1 MRKIQKLGKIL
12 LLFSLL
18 IFIASCGFVVAVY
31 LGAFGH
37 LQTKEELTSYENAEA
52 SVVLSHDHE
61 LLGKFFSENRTN
73 VSYQEVPSHLINALI
88 ATEDIRFYKHKGID
102 TKSFLRVFVKSI
114 LLNNRRAGGGSTI
127 TQQLAKNMYGRD
139 YYGSLTIL
147 VNKVKEIIL
156 ARRLETSLSKQ
167 DILLLYLNTVS
178 FGENVYGIEA
188 AARRFFNKEVSDL
201 KIEEGSVLIG
211 ILKANNLYNPRLYP
225 ENARRRRN
233 VVLGQLK
240 KYKFLEPSAADSLMD
255 LPLIQNY
262 TNYEAAG
269 PADYFLY
276 QVKSEAQQILSDLGT
291 SSGMSWNIEEDGL
304 VITTTLDFQLQNYAN
319 ESFREHLSAMQ
330 ARLNK
335 QYESRSGRRAAEN
348 VADRELKRLGMT
360 ERADKI
366 SLLDYSDS
374 TEVKPVTVRDSMIL
388 AVKMLHAGLI
398 AIDPGNG
405 AVKAWVGGID
415 FRTHP
420 YDQVLAR
427 RQLASTFKPLLYA
440 EAFEE
445 GMRPCDYLDNDSI
458 TDSGVEGWSPS
469 NFDKSYGGKY
479 SLQGALVHSMNVP
492 TYNLYLNINFER
504 LDTLWRRMGFS
515 YTLKNYPS
523 ISMGTS
529 EASVREVAI
538 AYSAFAN
545 GGYKINHHCI
555 ESIKT
560 QSGEL
565 IWENKFVNTDE
576 KILSDYTVSVM
587 RAILRKAVTSGT
599 GASMAGTYGVS
610 LPFAG
615 KTGTSQDYA
624 DAWFAAFNPSL
635 VIVSR
640 VGASSPSIHF
650 NSGSYG
656 SGSTLALPLVART
669 LRKVQDNKKLSAELI
684 SSFPGLPE
692 ELAAELDCPDYKE
705 ISFIEN
711 VLDFFR
717 SDRKSFEREPEK
729 SEQVLQK
736 PEEKMVKDPERKSFF
751 KRIFQKRSED

>member
-1 MRKIQKLGKIL
+1 MSKVRKLGKV
-12 LLFSLL
+12 L
-18 IFIASCGFVVAVY
+18 IIIAIIGFIVAAGFIGAVY
-31 LGAFGH
+31 FGAFGH
-37 LQTKEELTSYENAEA
+37 LPTRTELTSYENAEA
-52 SVVLSHDHE
+52 SVVLSHDLE

-73 VSYQEVPSHLINALI
+73 VSFSEVPSHLINALI

-102 TKSFLRVFVKSI
+102 TKSFFRVLIKTI
-114 LLNNRRAGGGSTI
+114 LLNNRNAGGGSTI
-127 TQQLAKNMYGRD
+127 TQQLAKNMYGRG
-139 YYGSLTIL
+139 YYGSITIL

-156 ARRLETSLSKQ
+156 ARRIEASLSKQ

-178 FGENVYGIEA
+178 FGENVFGLEA
-188 AARRFFNKEVSDL
+188 AARRYFNKEVWDL

-211 ILKANNLYNPRLYP
+211 ILKANHLYNPRLYP

-233 VVLGQLK
+233 VVLGQMK
-240 KYKFLEPSAADSLMD
+240 KYKFLEPAAADSLIA

-262 TNYEAAG
+262 SNYEASG

-276 QVKSEAQQILSDLGT
+276 QVKREAQQILSELES
-291 SSGMSWNIEEDGL
+291 SSGTFWNIEEDGL
-304 VITTTLDFQLQNYAN
+304 VITTTLDLQLQNYAN
-319 ESFREHLSAMQ
+319 ESFKEHLSIMQ
-330 ARLNK
+330 DRLNK
-335 QYESRSGRRAAEN
+335 QYESRTGRRAAEN
-348 VADRELKRLGMT
+348 VADRELKRIGMT
-360 ERADKI
+360 YRADEM
-366 SLLDYSDS
+366 SRLDYSDS

-388 AVKMLHAGLI
+388 AVKMLHAGLL
-398 AIDPGNG
+398 AIDPRNG

-427 RQLASTFKPLLYA
+427 RQLASTFKPILYA

-458 TDSGVEGWSPS
+458 TDSGIEGWSPR
-469 NFDKSYGGKY
+469 NFDLTYGGKY

-492 TYNLYLNINFER
+492 TYNLYLHVNFGR
-504 LDTLWRRMGFS
+504 LDTLWRKFGFS
-515 YTLKNYPS
+515 YPLKNYPS
-523 ISMGTS
+523 ISMGTA
-529 EASVREVAI
+529 EANIREVAI

-545 GGYKINHHCI
+545 GGYKINNHCI

-565 IWENKFVNTDE
+565 IWENEFLNPGE

-599 GASMAGTYGVS
+599 GASMAGRYGVS

-615 KTGTSQDYA
+615 KTGSSQDYA
-624 DAWFAAFNPSL
+624 DAWFTAFNPSL

-650 NSGSYG
+650 NSGTNG
-656 SGSTLALPLVART
+656 SGSTLALPLIART
-669 LRKVQDNKKLSAELI
+669 LKKVQDNKKLSSELI
-684 SSFPGLPE
+684 SSFPVLPE
-692 ELAAELDCPDYKE
+692 ELIAELDCPDYKE

-717 SDRKSFEREPEK
+717 SDRKAFEREPEK

-736 PEEKMVKDPERKSFF
+736 PEEEKVKEPEKKSFLR
-751 KRIFQKRSED
+751 RIFRNR